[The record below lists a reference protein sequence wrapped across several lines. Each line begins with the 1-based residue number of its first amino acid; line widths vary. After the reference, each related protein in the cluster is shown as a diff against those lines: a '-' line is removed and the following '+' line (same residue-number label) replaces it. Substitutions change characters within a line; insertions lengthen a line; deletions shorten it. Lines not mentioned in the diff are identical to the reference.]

1 MERTKQ
7 REKTRVAGGDNGSES
22 DSGSDDER
30 ITAALQEACVSLGY
44 DESQA
49 RRRELVK
56 MLSGVQQGGPF
67 ADDLLGWVVDKTG
80 ASQAT
85 VIRVL
90 KPQVATVLKATQAAV
105 CQNEQELF
113 QKDSALRQHLRDL
126 GLCEAGFGWH
136 REGAGFRCNGGI
148 CYIHESELS
157 SCPSWNA

>member
-7 REKTRVAGGDNGSES
+7 REKTRVAGGDHGSES

-67 ADDLLGWVVDKTG
+67 ADDLLGWVDG
-80 ASQAT
+80 
-85 VIRVL
+85 
-90 KPQVATVLKATQAAV
+90 
-105 CQNEQELF
+105 
-113 QKDSALRQHLRDL
+113 
-126 GLCEAGFGWH
+126 
-136 REGAGFRCNGGI
+136 
-148 CYIHESELS
+148 
-157 SCPSWNA
+157 